1 MVHLIRLVMNCFNSV
16 AYVDFLP
23 FITINV
29 ISCRKSC

>member
-1 MVHLIRLVMNCFNSV
+1 MGHLIKLVMNCFKSV

-29 ISCRKSC
+29 ISC